1 MQYDSVFDK
10 WHEECGIFGIYD
22 HKLPIAQYIYWGL
35 FALQHRGQESAGIA
49 VGDGKNVE
57 VARGMGLVTEAFK
70 EVPKLEGYVGC
81 GHVRYSTTGS
91 NNPRNI
97 QPLLVTYSAGQIAV
111 AHNGN
116 LVNARCL
123 RKKIEDK
130 GSIFQ
135 TSMDSEV
142 IAHLIAR
149 SEKETIQER
158 IKDACKELVG
168 AYSLTINTPKE
179 LIGVRD
185 PHGYRPLCLGK
196 TKTGGYILASET
208 CALQAINA
216 EFIRAVEPGELITI
230 NETGVHSEWLLENQA
245 DIPKQLCVFEYIYFA
260 RPDSEIDCQSVY
272 KARLEMG
279 KQLARETKYDA
290 DIVIG
295 VPDSGRAAAHGY
307 SQESGIPFMEG
318 LVKNRYMGRTFIKP
332 SQEERE
338 LAVRMKLSPLPHV
351 IAGKRVV
358 VVDDSIVRGTTSG
371 IILKLLREAGA
382 KEIYMCVSSPPVEYP
397 CLYGIDTSVRKELIA
412 SRLNE
417 EEIRQYIKADKL
429 HYLTVEGMKKALHHI
444 SGDDVCASCFTG
456 KYATEVPTPTEAG
469 AKYDLEEE

>member
-10 WHEECGIFGIYD
+10 WHEECGVFGIYD
-22 HKLPIAQYIYWGL
+22 HTLPIAQYIYWGL

-49 VGDGKNVE
+49 VGNGTKVE
-57 VARGMGLVTEAFK
+57 VARGMGLVTEAFATL
-70 EVPKLEGYVGC
+70 PKFKGFVGC

-97 QPLLVTYSAGQIAV
+97 QPLFVTCNIGDIAV

-116 LVNARCL
+116 LVNAQ
-123 RKKIEDK
+123 KIREDLEEL

-149 SEKETIQER
+149 SHEARIQDKIKE
-158 IKDACKELVG
+158 ACNQVEG
-168 AYSLTINTPKE
+168 AYSLTINTVDT

-185 PHGYRPLCLGK
+185 PRGYRPLALGK
-196 TKTGGYILASET
+196 LETGGYVLTSET
-208 CALQAINA
+208 CALQAIQA
-216 EFIRAVEPGELITI
+216 EFIRDIEPGEIVI
-230 NETGVHSEWLLENQA
+230 IDENGVKSEWLLENQA
-245 DIPKQLCVFEYIYFA
+245 EVKKELCVFEYIYFA
-260 RPDSEIDCQSVY
+260 RPDSRIDGQSVY
-272 KARLEMG
+272 EARVEMG
-279 KQLARETKYDA
+279 KQLARETRYEA
-290 DIVIG
+290 DVVIG

-307 SQESGIPFMEG
+307 SQESGIPFLEG

-338 LAVRMKLSPLPHV
+338 LAVRMKLSPLPE
-351 IAGKRVV
+351 ILSGKRVV

-382 KEIYMCVSSPPVEYP
+382 KEVYMCVSSPPVEYP
-397 CLYGIDTSVRKELIA
+397 CHYGIDTSVRKELIA
-412 SRLNE
+412 ANHTI
-417 EEIRQYIKADKL
+417 EEIREYIKADKL
-429 HYLTVEGMKKALHHI
+429 HFLTEEGMKKAI
-444 SGDDVCASCFTG
+444 ANVPGEDVCVSCFNG
-456 KYATEVPTPTEAG
+456 CYATEVPGECEAG
-469 AKYDLEEE
+469 KKYALEQ